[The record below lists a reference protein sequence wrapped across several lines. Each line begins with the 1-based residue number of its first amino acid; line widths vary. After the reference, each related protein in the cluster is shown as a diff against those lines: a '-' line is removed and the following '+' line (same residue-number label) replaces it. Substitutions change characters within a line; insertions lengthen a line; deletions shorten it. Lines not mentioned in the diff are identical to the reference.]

1 MGRPWREE
9 YRGSIYHVIARGNN
23 KEFIFRESID
33 KGYFVKQLKEAKL
46 GMGYNIY
53 GFVMMDN
60 HYHLIIQPLDKKLQ
74 VIMHQIN
81 NKYSKFFNG
90 KYERVGHV
98 FQGRYK
104 AILVQDERQMIR
116 LLRYVH
122 QNPVRANICT
132 YADQYEWSSDPY
144 YRKNIDGFINT
155 KVVLNMLDKD
165 RKMAIIKYIQFM
177 KEYENRD
184 YDKEKIIGD
193 EAYQILFS
201 ERKKVI
207 QRKRLDEILA
217 EAAGN
222 QESYELIKAGS
233 RNRNLTQPKIIYA
246 KEALRLKYTNK
257 EIGENI
263 NMTESAI
270 KELLRRDKL
279 RQQMPGTQLPN

>member
-23 KEFIFRESID
+23 KEFIFREGID

-60 HYHLIIQPLDKKLQ
+60 HYHLIIQPMDKKLQ
-74 VIMHQIN
+74 EIMHQIN

-90 KYERVGHV
+90 KYERAGHV

-104 AILVQDERQMIR
+104 AILVQDERQMLR

-132 YADQYEWSSDPY
+132 YVDQYEWSSDPY

-165 RKMAIIKYIQFM
+165 RKMAIIKYIEFM
-177 KEYENRD
+177 REYEDRD
-184 YDKEKIIGD
+184 YDQEKIIGD

-201 ERKKVI
+201 ERKKVT

-217 EAAGN
+217 EAAEN
-222 QESYELIKAGS
+222 QEAYELIKAGS
-233 RNRNLTQPKIIYA
+233 RNRNLTQSKLRYA
-246 KEALRLKYTNK
+246 KEALSLKYTNK

-263 NMTESAI
+263 NLTESAI

-279 RQQMPGTQLPN
+279 KQQITV

>member
-23 KEFIFRESID
+23 KEFIFREGID

-60 HYHLIIQPLDKKLQ
+60 HYHLIIQPMDKKLQ
-74 VIMHQIN
+74 EIMHQIN

-90 KYERVGHV
+90 KYGRAGHV

-104 AILVQDERQMIR
+104 AILVQDERQMLR

-132 YADQYEWSSDPY
+132 YVDQYEWSSDPY

-165 RKMAIIKYIQFM
+165 RKMAIIKYIEFM
-177 KEYENRD
+177 REYEDRD
-184 YDKEKIIGD
+184 YDQEKIIGD

-201 ERKKVI
+201 ERKKVT

-217 EAAGN
+217 EAAEN
-222 QESYELIKAGS
+222 QEAYELIKAGS
-233 RNRNLTQPKIIYA
+233 RNRNLTQSKLRYA
-246 KEALRLKYTNK
+246 KEALSLKYTNK

-263 NMTESAI
+263 NLTESAI

-279 RQQMPGTQLPN
+279 RQQITV